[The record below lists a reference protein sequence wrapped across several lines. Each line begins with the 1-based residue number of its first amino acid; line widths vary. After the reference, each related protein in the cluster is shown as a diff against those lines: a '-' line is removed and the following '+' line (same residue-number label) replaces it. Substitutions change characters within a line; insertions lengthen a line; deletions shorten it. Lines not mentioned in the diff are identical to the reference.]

1 MRGFLAAMDAAG
13 VAAVTPVALI
23 MSSRVGVSIDGRGSA
38 LLDSREA
45 VAPSPPRAG
54 RHVSRTRRRAGAR
67 AGTLTPARPAN
78 RRTVPGDPEPPHPL
92 NQVAKPHA
100 ASPPRAQGFAG
111 DRLTQPRTRDRLTAW
126 SSEFRADGSHDNPR
140 GRSHMRNS
148 RSLISAA
155 RARLAAPVGRAADPP
170 SPGRRAAL
178 IATGPRV
185 VPAWR
190 RAVVLAGL

>member
-67 AGTLTPARPAN
+67 AGTLTPAPPAN
-78 RRTVPGDPEPPHPL
+78 RRAVPGGPEPPHPL

-111 DRLTQPRTRDRLTAW
+111 DRLTQPRTRDRLTAG
-126 SSEFRADGSHDNPR
+126 SSESERTAHTTIRKDPRTCETPDRRSALRAPDSQR
-140 GRSHMRNS
+140 
-148 RSLISAA
+148 
-155 RARLAAPVGRAADPP
+155 P
-170 SPGRRAAL
+170 SG
-178 IATGPRV
+178 V
-185 VPAWR
+185 Q
-190 RAVVLAGL
+190 